1 MVPGVE
7 IGNDFQKCVPSL
19 PAPFDVSWKWP
30 QVWRHCGWALIR
42 VLHSYSCCK
51 HYQEPFCAPESLLLL
66 ITTRKKK
73 KVSFFL
79 ADAFYWVWIKL
90 LWLSTFYEMNKGMIL
105 AKVFL
110 YSCHMLFVRLISIAV
125 TVTYSRSTGSLFSRF
140 HLFWCDLFLCRQ
152 LAVTDCSAHC
162 CPSLLGHLCRESLAW
177 VCTSI
182 KETIPA
188 SETESPLKQSR
199 VNKKRIIIYIYC

>member
-7 IGNDFQKCVPSL
+7 IGNDLQKCVPSL

-66 ITTRKKK
+66 IKLPGKKK
-73 KVSFFL
+73 KSFFFL

-110 YSCHMLFVRLISIAV
+110 YSCHMLFVRLYPLLSQWRTAGAQALFSLVSTCSDVTYFFAVSWQSQTVLLIAV
-125 TVTYSRSTGSLFSRF
+125 LVYWVISADRALLGS
-140 HLFWCDLFLCRQ
+140 
-152 LAVTDCSAHC
+152 V
-162 CPSLLGHLCRESLAW
+162 PSLKKPFLPPKLKVHLSKAELIRREL
-177 VCTSI
+177 
-182 KETIPA
+182 
-188 SETESPLKQSR
+188 
-199 VNKKRIIIYIYC
+199 